1 MARPSIMPR
10 MDGFTLLEIMVALA
24 IFATLATAVL
34 SASQYVVKQ
43 AAVVEERL
51 MAAWVA
57 DNRLNELRLQSTPA
71 IGPQQRLVHMDR
83 RDWVVRQRARN
94 GSDPRLLEVDVEVS
108 LAGREQVLHRASG
121 WIPIA
126 MNRQAGFTLLELV
139 IALAIFALLG
149 LASWTLFDG
158 VVRVQRST
166 MTHEGEFRRLQR
178 AVAVIER
185 DLLHVTEQPIM
196 LEQTQLQLQR
206 GNWRNPLDQAAQRT
220 PSADLSPRQRRVV
233 A

>member
-1 MARPSIMPR
+1 MARPSILPR

-51 MAAWVA
+51 IAAWVA
-57 DNRLNELRLQSTPA
+57 DNALTEWRLQSTPA

-94 GSDPRLLEVDVEVS
+94 GSDPRLLEVDIEVS

-121 WIPIA
+121 WIL
-126 MNRQAGFTLLELV
+126 NR
-139 IALAIFALLG
+139 
-149 LASWTLFDG
+149 
-158 VVRVQRST
+158 
-166 MTHEGEFRRLQR
+166 HE
-178 AVAVIER
+178 
-185 DLLHVTEQPIM
+185 
-196 LEQTQLQLQR
+196 
-206 GNWRNPLDQAAQRT
+206 
-220 PSADLSPRQRRVV
+220 
-233 A
+233 